1 MRYQWT
7 ILQDGQLPL
16 KVDGR
21 VTREPHL
28 CTVSLIWPQATTLSP
43 ANSLIVDPCF
53 SEDTIEDAETR
64 LQQVDAS
71 LDRIGYFLETHGH
84 FDHKLLVPR
93 GTSARK
99 RAGVTKRRAPKW
111 KPLSENRG
119 AFPGVDVIACPGHAA
134 DLQVLSFRGANGV
147 VCVVSDAILNRE
159 WLLAWQYYWPNVYAP
174 AEIME
179 TWRSLGN
186 ILTIA
191 DTVIPGHG
199 PPISVTAELLR
210 ELIDSFPRAEYGSR
224 CPEVVGV
231 LNQRLEDLR

>member
-1 MRYQWT
+1 MQYQWA

-28 CTVSLIWPQATTLSP
+28 CTVTLIWPQATTLSP

-53 SEDTIEDAETR
+53 SEDTIDDAETR

-71 LDRIGYFLETHGH
+71 LDRIGHFLETYGH
-84 FDHKLLVPR
+84 FDHKLLLPR

-99 RAGVTKRRAPKW
+99 RAGVTKRRTSMW
-111 KPLSENRG
+111 KPLSENRE
-119 AFPGVDVIACPGHAA
+119 AFPGVEMISCLGHAV
-134 DLQVLSFRGANGV
+134 DLQMLSFRGANGV
-147 VCVVSDAILNRE
+147 VCVASDAILNRE
-159 WLLAWQYYWPNVYAP
+159 WLLVWQYYWPNVYAP
-174 AEIME
+174 AEIIE

-186 ILTIA
+186 ILTTA
-191 DTVIPGHG
+191 DTVIPGHS

-210 ELIDSFPRAEYGSR
+210 ELINRFPRAEYGSR
-224 CPEVVGV
+224 CLEVVRV
-231 LNQRLEDLR
+231 LNQRLNEL